1 MKRRNLMRF
10 LSLMF
15 DKSGY
20 KSNMSDFT
28 DNMNVE
34 YIDNAIQK
42 LNTYAKEDS
51 LKDLISILEALKQD
65 PHNESLA
72 DKLTYTWRNLGVYQ
86 GTVLTYVPDF
96 YTLIPDD
103 IFGDNLKK

>member
-1 MKRRNLMRF
+1 
-10 LSLMF
+10 
-15 DKSGY
+15 
-20 KSNMSDFT
+20 MSHIP

-34 YIDNAIQK
+34 NLDDAIQM
-42 LNTYAKEDS
+42 LSTYAKEAS
-51 LKDLISILEALKQD
+51 LKPLISILEALKQD
-65 PHNESLA
+65 PGNAALSA
-72 DKLTYTWRNLGVYQ
+72 QLTETWRNLGIYQ

>member
-1 MKRRNLMRF
+1 MSNIT
-10 LSLMF
+10 
-15 DKSGY
+15 DK
-20 KSNMSDFT
+20 
-28 DNMNVE
+28 MNAE

-51 LKDLISILEALKQD
+51 LKPLISILEALKQD
-65 PHNESLA
+65 PHNESLSE
-72 DKLTYTWRNLGVYQ
+72 KLTDTWRNLGVYQ